1 MLFHFMNFVL
11 VEKHGIHS
19 RAVDCFLEISRYFVP
34 SIFFVEFELVCHNYI
49 VGTKRSDTQTI
60 KTSEKEMINNEYF

>member
-1 MLFHFMNFVL
+1 MEFILVQLIVFWRFPDILFLPF
-11 VEKHGIHS
+11 
-19 RAVDCFLEISRYFVP
+19 
-34 SIFFVEFELVCHNYI
+34 FFVEFELICHNYI

>member
-19 RAVDCFLEISRYFVP
+19 RAVDCFLEISRYFVS
-34 SIFFVEFELVCHNYI
+34 SIFFVEFELVYHNYI